1 MATETEERI
10 AADLKAAMKARDARR
25 RGALKLLKA
34 AIDKERIDADLDEAK
49 VVALVASQR
58 KQRLEAAGIYADSGD
73 AGRQEQE
80 EYEAA
85 LLAEYLPAQLEGAE
99 LDARIDAAVAAAQA
113 EGPRDMG
120 KVMALLSKELGGAA
134 DMKQVSAKV
143 KARLAG

>member
-1 MATETEERI
+1 MGTETETRI
-10 AADLKAAMKARDARR
+10 AADLKAAMKARDAKR

-34 AIDKERIDADLDEAK
+34 AIDKARIDADLDEAK
-49 VVALVASQR
+49 VHALIASQR
-58 KQRLEAAGIYADSGD
+58 KQRLEAAELYAANGD
-73 AGRQEQE
+73 AARKEQE

-85 LLAEYLPAQLEGAE
+85 LLAEYLPAQLDDAE
-99 LDARIDAAVAAAQA
+99 VEARVDAAIAAAQA

-120 KVMALLSKELGGAA
+120 KVMALLAKELGGAA

>member
-1 MATETEERI
+1 MGTETEERI

-34 AIDKERIDADLDEAK
+34 AIDRERIDADLDEAR
-49 VVALVASQR
+49 VHALVASQR
-58 KQRLEAAGIYADSGD
+58 KQRLEAAELYAGNGD
-73 AGRQEQE
+73 AARQEQE

-85 LLAEYLPAQLEGAE
+85 LLAEYLPAQLDGAE
-99 LDARIDAAVAAAQA
+99 LEARIDAAVAAARA

-120 KVMALLSKELGGAA
+120 KVMALLAKELGGSA

-143 KARLAG
+143 RARLAG